1 MNTTLN
7 TNQEIVALDLRY
19 NTNKIEIKAL
29 TKDNKNII
37 KTVLNIVLK
46 ELKDINRNDKYIK
59 FNKKA
64 KLQIIS
70 IKLDCK
76 INQDFRKLF
85 KSVSIYLLSKT
96 NLDLNTISVSKLN
109 KGMALINNGT
119 YTRFKSNNE
128 MINAINKDIQDK
140 LIAKVNKLI
149 NKED

>member
-37 KTVLNIVLK
+37 KTVLNIILK
-46 ELKDINRNDKYIK
+46 ELKDINQDDKYIK